1 MFLIQKESK
10 IFMDSNQQLLQLVLP
25 GGVFEYFDV
34 TNSTID
40 DNSIKVILTEKN
52 LPPLESPSQKVN
64 FRKFHDITITDFPIR
79 GKRCLLTFRRRYWKV
94 EGQDGYLKRDIQ
106 LAFPGTKLA
115 SEFAAFLK
123 ADSGQPANFPEYY
136 RYISESSDK

>member
-1 MFLIQKESK
+1 MGLENTDKQLIQFIELFLPKGTLKWFDVARSSSDEDK
-10 IFMDSNQQLLQLVLP
+10 VYITLVEKDNPPLKDSNQKII
-25 GGVFEYFDV
+25 G
-34 TNSTID
+34 
-40 DNSIKVILTEKN
+40 
-52 LPPLESPSQKVN
+52 
-64 FRKFHDITITDFPIR
+64 RKFHDITITDFPIR

-94 EGQDGYLKRDIQ
+94 EGQDSYLKRDIQ

-123 ADSGQPANFPEYY
+123 ADGGQPANFPEYY